1 LGLLEADAAE
11 RADTHAVANGG
22 VSSIMRS
29 DMLRVEQYLLL
40 EQPFLRAS
48 CDLGSLSRGVHLP
61 ARRVSAAINGLM
73 GLSVP
78 EYVNLKRLAY
88 LEQKLASDPQWLAFK
103 VDTLAAQAGFASRA
117 AFYKAFKRL
126 GTYATPAEMLERYRK
141 SGVEILS
148 PSTGFASDEK
158 I

>member
-1 LGLLEADAAE
+1 MLDVHETGTETSAIDPVA
-11 RADTHAVANGG
+11 ANGG
-22 VSSIMRS
+22 NDRTMRS

-40 EQPFLRAS
+40 EQPFLKAS

-61 ARRVSAAINGLM
+61 ARRVSAAINGIM

-78 EYVNLKRLAY
+78 EYVNLKRLEY
-88 LEQKLASDPQWLAFK
+88 LEQKLASDPRWLTFK
-103 VDTLAAQAGFASRA
+103 VDTLAAEAGFASRA

-141 SGVEILS
+141 SGVEVLF
-148 PSTGFASDEK
+148 PTTGVVSD
-158 I
+158 